1 MSSSHS
7 TNSFLPTPRC
17 GSELRLRLR
26 RCEFVFVSALAALA
40 ALAVF
45 AAGSAAAQNVDVIP
59 SGGEWVTDRAGLL
72 SDSEEQALAQKL
84 RAYED
89 TTSTQIVIVTLE
101 SLDGVA
107 PVDYATELGRTWG
120 VGQQGQDNGIVILVS
135 RDDREVFIAPGYGLE
150 GAIPDAIASRI
161 VRNTLV
167 PNFRQGNFYGG
178 LSDASDQLI
187 AAAAGEFEAVAQ
199 RRPSGSRG
207 GGRLPTANIFI
218 LMIIAYFV
226 LSSARRGGGGGKD
239 GGRRYR
245 RGRRGPPLIIWGGGF
260 GGGSGGFGGGGGGG
274 FGGFGGGG
282 GSFGGG
288 GAGGGW

>member
-1 MSSSHS
+1 MSLYDLTHRI
-7 TNSFLPTPRC
+7 PPC
-17 GSELRLRLR
+17 GSGLRLYVLLLLI
-26 RCEFVFVSALAALA
+26 ALAAGD
-40 ALAVF
+40 
-45 AAGSAAAQNVDVIP
+45 AAGQQIDVIP
-59 SGGEWVTDRAGLL
+59 PSGKWVTDRADLL
-72 SDSEEQALAQKL
+72 SDSEEQALTQKL

-101 SLDGVA
+101 SLNDVA
-107 PVDYATELGRTWG
+107 PVDYATALGRAWG

-135 RDDREVFIAPGYGLE
+135 RDDRQVFIAPGYGLE
-150 GAIPDAIASRI
+150 GAIPDAIAGRI

-167 PNFRQGNFYGG
+167 PSFRQGNFYAG

-187 AAAAGEFEAVAQ
+187 AAAAGEFEAVDE
-199 RRPSGSRG
+199 RPSGGRG

-218 LMIIAYFV
+218 LLIIAYFV
-226 LSSARRGGGGGKD
+226 ISAARRGGGGGSD
-239 GGRRYR
+239 GGKRYR
-245 RGRRGPPLIIWGGGF
+245 RGRGGPPLIIWGGGGF
-260 GGGSGGFGGGGGGG
+260 GGRSGGGFGGFGGGGGGG